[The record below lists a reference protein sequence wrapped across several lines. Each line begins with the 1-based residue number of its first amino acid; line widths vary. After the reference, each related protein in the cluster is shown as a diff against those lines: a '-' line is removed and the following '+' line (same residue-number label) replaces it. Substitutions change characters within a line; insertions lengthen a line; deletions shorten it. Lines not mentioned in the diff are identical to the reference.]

1 MKKQQPL
8 RATIVEA
15 KSSGPASSVTVDAV
29 RQRAYE
35 IYLERISNGG
45 QGDALSD
52 WTRAERE
59 VGLSASASAPRT
71 RR

>member
-8 RATIVEA
+8 RASIVET

-35 IYLERISNGG
+35 LYLERSSNGG
-45 QGDALSD
+45 LGDALSD
-52 WTRAERE
+52 WTRAARE
-59 VGLSASASAPRT
+59 VGISASASAPRT
-71 RR
+71 RK